1 MMEPISS
8 VWPYANAHKR
18 RGTLRRFPICL
29 FCAASMGFLFLN
41 ACKKTETSA
50 PVVAES
56 NARYEIGKKIG
67 FGQSGDSELFR
78 GAGWSPTEPEITWTD
93 GNSAVLSFTGLPA
106 KASLRL
112 KMTLSGFTNPP
123 ELPAQPV
130 GVYANG
136 IKVADWQVGDKAE
149 FTAFIPPNA
158 TGDGNLLKLE
168 LKIPKAISPKALGQG
183 QDSRLLGVAC
193 FDLVIEKAG

>member
-1 MMEPISS
+1 MEPISS
-8 VWPYANAHKR
+8 VWPSADAHKR
-18 RGTLRRFPICL
+18 RGTFRRFPICL
-29 FCAASMGFLFLN
+29 VCAASMGFLFVN

-50 PVVAES
+50 PAVAES
-56 NARYEIGKKIG
+56 NARYEIGRKIS

-78 GAGWSPTEPEITWTD
+78 GAGWSATEPEITWTD

-106 KASLRL
+106 KTSLRL

-130 GVYANG
+130 EVYANG
-136 IKVADWQVGDKAE
+136 IKVADWQVGDRAE
-149 FTAFIPPNA
+149 FTALIPPNA

-168 LKIPKAISPKALGQG
+168 LKMPKAMSPKALGQS